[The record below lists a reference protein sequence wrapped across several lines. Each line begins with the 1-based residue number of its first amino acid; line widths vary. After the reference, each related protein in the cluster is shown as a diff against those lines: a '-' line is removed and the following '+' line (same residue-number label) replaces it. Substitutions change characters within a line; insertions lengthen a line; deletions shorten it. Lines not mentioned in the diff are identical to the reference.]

1 MPLYYMQ
8 RFTYTEPQTLTE
20 VEPQENLV
28 LCMGACNTSVPE
40 ARGKLINNEF
50 YCDDCRVCCSCGE
63 PAIMDDGNGLV
74 CSPSREAEETQEC
87 PRCEGVGRIA
97 YEGSNGYAHYA
108 ACRKCNGLGDVK
120 ATRIVCNGSLQD
132 AEEADEAAKD
142 QLDWDNRAY
151 RG

>member
-1 MPLYYMQ
+1 MQ
-8 RFTYTEPQTLTE
+8 RFTYAEPRDTTE

-40 ARGKLINNEF
+40 SRGKLINNEF
-50 YCDDCRVCCSCGE
+50 YCDDCRICVCCGE

-74 CSPSREAEETQEC
+74 CSPSRLL
-87 PRCEGVGRIA
+87 PVFDSVGDFTRVA
-97 YEGSNGYAHYA
+97 
-108 ACRKCNGLGDVK
+108 GDLV
-120 ATRIVCNGSLQD
+120 VCNGSLQD